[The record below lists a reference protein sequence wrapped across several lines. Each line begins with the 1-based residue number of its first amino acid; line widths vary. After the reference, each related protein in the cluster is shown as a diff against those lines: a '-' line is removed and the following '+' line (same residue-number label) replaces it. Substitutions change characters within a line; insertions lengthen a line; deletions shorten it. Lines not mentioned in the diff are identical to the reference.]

1 MTDRPGANGAA
12 NDAANAEGETTM
24 STDST
29 TEAGTGASTR
39 DPSDDEWRSVDR
51 LRTTLN
57 YAVLGGLLLLA
68 AISAVQ
74 LYLAVGRTIS
84 TFVVYEYRAPLLV
97 AFNLAVLL
105 LAALGVSLQLR
116 RLSGSEEE

>member
-1 MTDRPGANGAA
+1 
-12 NDAANAEGETTM
+12 M

-57 YAVLGGLLLLA
+57 YVVLGGLLLLA
-68 AISAVQ
+68 GVSAIQ

>member
-1 MTDRPGANGAA
+1 MTDRAGADRER
-12 NDAANAEGETTM
+12 NDAADADGDTTM
-24 STDST
+24 PTDST
-29 TEAGTGASTR
+29 TETGAPTR
-39 DPSDDEWRSVDR
+39 EPSDDEGSAVDR

-84 TFVVYEYRAPLLV
+84 TFVVYEYRAPLMV

-105 LAALGVSLQLR
+105 LAALGISLQLR

>member
-1 MTDRPGANGAA
+1 MTERTETDETEDDGA
-12 NDAANAEGETTM
+12 DAHAHGDTAMT
-24 STDST
+24 TDST
-29 TEAGTGASTR
+29 TETGASTR
-39 DPSDDEWRSVDR
+39 NPNGDGWRSVDR

-74 LYLAVGRTIS
+74 LYLAVGRTIT
-84 TFVVYEYRAPLLV
+84 TFVVYEYRAPLMV

-105 LAALGVSLQLR
+105 LAALGISLQLR
-116 RLSGSEEE
+116 RLSGAEE